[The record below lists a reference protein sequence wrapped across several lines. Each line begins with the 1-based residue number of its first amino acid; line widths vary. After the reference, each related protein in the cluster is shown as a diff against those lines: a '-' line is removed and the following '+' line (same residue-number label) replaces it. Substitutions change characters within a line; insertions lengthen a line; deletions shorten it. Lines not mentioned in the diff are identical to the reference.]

1 METKIPISCISNINN
16 DNKKYINLIKC
27 PYCNGIFYE
36 PIYLKVD
43 HCIICKNCFYNKYRI
58 NNDAIK
64 KNELDKL
71 YEKID
76 IKKYESLFKFK
87 YFCPLCKL
95 NNTNNN
101 VEYEY
106 DDLIK
111 HINLCE
117 NQIIYKDLCRCTNII
132 KVCLKDIDEPNIILE
147 NKILEKEYEY
157 EKMSINYNK
166 FKNYL
171 KEVEREAEKENLN
184 KKKFIN
190 KKRNNKNS

>member
-1 METKIPISCISNINN
+1 MEAKIPFICISNLNEE
-16 DNKKYINLIKC
+16 NKIYLDKIICYICKGVC
-27 PYCNGIFYE
+27 VE
-36 PIYLKVD
+36 PIILKID
-43 HCIICKNCFYNKYRI
+43 KFIICMKCFYRKYNI
-58 NNDAIK
+58 NYENISTIK
-64 KNELDKL
+64 DLYDKINIKE
-71 YEKID
+71 YE
-76 IKKYESLFKFK
+76 YLFKFK

-171 KEVEREAEKENLN
+171 KEVEREAEKENNLN